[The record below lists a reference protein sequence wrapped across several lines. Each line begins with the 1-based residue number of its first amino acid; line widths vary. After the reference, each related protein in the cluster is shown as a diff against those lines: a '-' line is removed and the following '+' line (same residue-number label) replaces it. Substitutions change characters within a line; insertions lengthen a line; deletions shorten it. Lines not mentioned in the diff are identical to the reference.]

1 MKVEFH
7 PAASAEFQ
15 AASAYHE
22 KEVSGLGEA
31 FISEVERVA
40 ELMKRSVI
48 SSSIRRRGKL

>member
-48 SSSIRRRGKL
+48 CSSIRRRGKL